1 MFLIGSYDFVLVLSL
16 LSPLL
21 YGLFLTSIQRFF
33 PTSNWASPSFPS
45 LRYSFFF
52 FTSFALYYSILFNP
66 LQFALLL
73 SIYPAF
79 AVLLSFFIFHFLL
92 QFYGLRLYIH
102 DFGRFNRGRHYMDI
116 PPFFHFPSC
125 LNFLSS
131 DLFILRAW
139 VCL

>member
-1 MFLIGSYDFVLVLSL
+1 MDFSSLLFSVSFQRLIGRHL
-16 LSPLL
+16 
-21 YGLFLTSIQRFF
+21 RFRRF
-33 PTSNWASPSFPS
+33 AT
-45 LRYSFFF
+45 SFFF
-52 FTSFALYYSILFNP
+52 FTSFALYYSIFFNP